1 MPKLT
6 QKAAAPKAKKPTAP
20 KLSQKRLR
28 ALGSAWTLDAKGKT
42 LVGTFP
48 FTRYLDAFMF
58 ATRVTVY
65 AEVQRH
71 YPEICITR
79 EQVRVILSTPTIGF
93 VTEDDLEMAERI
105 NRIIST
111 RT

>member
-6 QKAAAPKAKKPTAP
+6 PKPATAKTKKPAAPKLPP
-20 KLSQKRLR
+20 KRLR
-28 ALGSAWTLDAKGKT
+28 ALGNAWTLDAKGKT
-42 LVGTFP
+42 LIGIFP
-48 FTRYLDAFMF
+48 FSRYLDAFLF
-58 ATRVTVY
+58 ATRITVY

-79 EQVRVILSTPTIGF
+79 EQVKVILQTPTIGF
-93 VTEDDLEMAERI
+93 VTTEDLEMAERI

-111 RT
+111 RP